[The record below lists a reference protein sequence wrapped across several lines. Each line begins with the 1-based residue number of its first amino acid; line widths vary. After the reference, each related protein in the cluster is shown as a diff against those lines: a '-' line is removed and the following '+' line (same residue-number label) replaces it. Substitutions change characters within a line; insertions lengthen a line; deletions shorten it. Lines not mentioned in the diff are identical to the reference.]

1 MYLRVAWMMTW
12 KMMKTKILTKNFEAV
27 DGVITVKAQRLGEQ
41 YSCWCKAEDYT
52 FEFKEG
58 MSTKDIIEQTIKLL
72 SVMP

>member
-1 MYLRVAWMMTW
+1 MYREKTKTSKTMIQ
-12 KMMKTKILTKNFEAV
+12 TKILTKNFVAV
-27 DGVITVKAQRLGEQ
+27 NGIITVKAQRLGEE

>member
-1 MYLRVAWMMTW
+1 
-12 KMMKTKILTKNFEAV
+12 LTKNFEPV
-27 DGVITVKAQRLGEQ
+27 DGIITVKAQRLGEE
-41 YSCWCKAEDYT
+41 YTCWCKAEDYT

>member
-1 MYLRVAWMMTW
+1 MYRDKTKTSKMMT
-12 KMMKTKILTKNFEAV
+12 KTKILTKNFEPV
-27 DGVITVKAQRLGEQ
+27 DGIITVKAQRLGEE
-41 YSCWCKAEDYT
+41 YTCWCKADDYT

>member
-1 MYLRVAWMMTW
+1 MYRDKTKTSKMMT
-12 KMMKTKILTKNFEAV
+12 KTKILTKNFEPV
-27 DGVITVKAQRLGEQ
+27 DGIITVKAQKLGEE
-41 YSCWCKAEDYT
+41 YTCWCKAEDYT

>member
-1 MYLRVAWMMTW
+1 MYREKTKTS
-12 KMMKTKILTKNFEAV
+12 KMMIQTKILTKKFVAV
-27 DGVITVKAQRLGEQ
+27 DGIITVKAQRLGEE
-41 YSCWCKAEDYT
+41 YTCWCKAENYT

>member
-1 MYLRVAWMMTW
+1 MYQDKTKTSKMMT
-12 KMMKTKILTKNFEAV
+12 KTKILTKNFVAV
-27 DGVITVKAQRLGEQ
+27 DGIITVKAQRLGEE
-41 YSCWCKAEDYT
+41 YTCWCKATDYT

>member
-1 MYLRVAWMMTW
+1 MYRDKTKTSKMMT
-12 KMMKTKILTKNFEAV
+12 KTKILTKNFVPV
-27 DGVITVKAQRLGEQ
+27 DGIITVKAQRLGEE
-41 YSCWCKAEDYT
+41 YTCWCKAEDYT

>member
-1 MYLRVAWMMTW
+1 MYREKTKTS
-12 KMMKTKILTKNFEAV
+12 KMMIQTKILTKNFVAV
-27 DGVITVKAQRLGEQ
+27 DGIITVRAQRLGEE

>member
-1 MYLRVAWMMTW
+1 MYRDKTKTSKMMT
-12 KMMKTKILTKNFEAV
+12 KTKILTKNFVAV
-27 DGVITVKAQRLGEQ
+27 DGIITVKAQRLGEE

>member
-1 MYLRVAWMMTW
+1 MYQEKTKTSKMMT
-12 KMMKTKILTKNFEAV
+12 KTKILTKNFVAV
-27 DGVITVKAQRLGEQ
+27 DGIITVRAQRLGEE
-41 YSCWCKAEDYT
+41 YTCWCKAEDYT

>member
-1 MYLRVAWMMTW
+1 MYRQKTKTSKMMT
-12 KMMKTKILTKNFEAV
+12 KTKILTKNFVAV
-27 DGVITVKAQRLGEQ
+27 DGIITVKAQRLGEE
-41 YSCWCKAEDYT
+41 YTCWCKAEDYT

>member
-1 MYLRVAWMMTW
+1 MYRDKTKTSKMMT
-12 KMMKTKILTKNFEAV
+12 KTKILTKNFVAV
-27 DGVITVKAQRLGEQ
+27 DGIITVKAQKLGEE
-41 YSCWCKAEDYT
+41 YTCWCKAEDYT

>member
-1 MYLRVAWMMTW
+1 MTSKMMT
-12 KMMKTKILTKNFEAV
+12 KTKILTKNFEPV
-27 DGVITVKAQRLGEQ
+27 DGIITVKAQRLGEE
-41 YSCWCKAEDYT
+41 YTCWCKAEDYT

>member
-1 MYLRVAWMMTW
+1 MYRDKTKTSKMMT
-12 KMMKTKILTKNFEAV
+12 KTKILTKNFEPV
-27 DGVITVKAQRLGEQ
+27 DGIITVKAQRLGEE

>member
-1 MYLRVAWMMTW
+1 MYRDKTKTSKMMT
-12 KMMKTKILTKNFEAV
+12 KTKILTKNFEPV
-27 DGVITVKAQRLGEQ
+27 DGIITVRAQRLGEE
-41 YSCWCKAEDYT
+41 YTCWCKAEDYT

>member
-1 MYLRVAWMMTW
+1 MYQEKTKTSKMMT
-12 KMMKTKILTKNFEAV
+12 KTKILTKNFVAV
-27 DGVITVKAQRLGEQ
+27 DGIITVKAQRLGEE
-41 YSCWCKAEDYT
+41 YTCWCKAEDYT

>member
-1 MYLRVAWMMTW
+1 MYREKTKTS
-12 KMMKTKILTKNFEAV
+12 KMMIQTKILTKNFVAV
-27 DGVITVKAQRLGEQ
+27 DGVITVKAQRLGEE

>member
-1 MYLRVAWMMTW
+1 MYREKRKTSKTMIQ
-12 KMMKTKILTKNFEAV
+12 TKILTKNFVAV
-27 DGVITVKAQRLGEQ
+27 DGIITVKAQRLGEE

>member
-1 MYLRVAWMMTW
+1 MYRKKTKTS
-12 KMMKTKILTKNFEAV
+12 KMMIQTKILTKNFVAV
-27 DGVITVKAQRLGEQ
+27 DGIITVKAQRLGEE
-41 YSCWCKAEDYT
+41 YTCWCKAEDYT

>member
-1 MYLRVAWMMTW
+1 MYRDKTKTSKMMT
-12 KMMKTKILTKNFEAV
+12 KTKILTKNFEPV
-27 DGVITVKAQRLGEQ
+27 DGIITVKAQRLCEE
-41 YSCWCKAEDYT
+41 YTCWCKAEDYT

>member
-1 MYLRVAWMMTW
+1 MYREKTKTSKMMT
-12 KMMKTKILTKNFEAV
+12 KTKILTKNFVAV
-27 DGVITVKAQRLGEQ
+27 DGIITVKAQRLGEE

>member
-1 MYLRVAWMMTW
+1 MT
-12 KMMKTKILTKNFEAV
+12 KTKILTKNFVPV
-27 DGVITVKAQRLGEQ
+27 DGIITVKAQRLGEE
-41 YSCWCKAEDYT
+41 YTCWCKAEDYT

>member
-1 MYLRVAWMMTW
+1 MYRDKTKTSKMMT
-12 KMMKTKILTKNFEAV
+12 KTKILTKNFVAV
-27 DGVITVKAQRLGEQ
+27 DGIITVRAQRLGEE
-41 YSCWCKAEDYT
+41 YTCWCKAEDYT

>member
-1 MYLRVAWMMTW
+1 MYRDKTKTSKMMT
-12 KMMKTKILTKNFEAV
+12 KTKILTKNFEPV
-27 DGVITVKAQRLGEQ
+27 DGIITVKAQRLGEE
-41 YSCWCKAEDYT
+41 YTCWCKAEDYT

>member
-1 MYLRVAWMMTW
+1 MYQQKTKTS
-12 KMMKTKILTKNFEAV
+12 KMMIQTKILTKNFAAV
-27 DGVITVKAQRLGEQ
+27 DGIITVKAQRLGEE
-41 YSCWCKAEDYT
+41 YTCWCKAEDYT

>member
-1 MYLRVAWMMTW
+1 MYQDKTKTSKMMT
-12 KMMKTKILTKNFEAV
+12 KTKILTKNFVAV
-27 DGVITVKAQRLGEQ
+27 DGIITVKAQRLGEE
-41 YSCWCKAEDYT
+41 YTCWCKAEDYT

>member
-1 MYLRVAWMMTW
+1 MYRDKTKTSKMMT
-12 KMMKTKILTKNFEAV
+12 KTKILTKNFVAV
-27 DGVITVKAQRLGEQ
+27 DGIITVKAQRLGEE
-41 YSCWCKAEDYT
+41 YTCWCKAEDYT

>member
-1 MYLRVAWMMTW
+1 MYREKTKTSKTMT
-12 KMMKTKILTKNFEAV
+12 KTKILTKNFVAV
-27 DGVITVKAQRLGEQ
+27 DGIITVKAQRLGEE

>member
-1 MYLRVAWMMTW
+1 MYREKRKTS
-12 KMMKTKILTKNFEAV
+12 KMMIQTKILTKNFVAV
-27 DGVITVKAQRLGEQ
+27 DGIITVRAQRLGEE